1 MSLRDKLAG
10 RLPKAAKPAGP
21 VWKGPEQ
28 DGVTFSLLSRF
39 LTCRERFRCLVVDGL
54 KPAPQF
60 NHRIEYG
67 SMWHACE
74 EELAAQGEWYAE
86 GGKLEDYCRDLMQK
100 YPMQSEDIA
109 KWYRVCRTQF
119 PIYVDYWHR
128 HPDVQER
135 TPLMQEQV
143 FDVPYVLPSGR
154 TVRLRGKFDS
164 VDVIGTGKAAGI
176 YLQENKTK
184 GDVDVLQMQRQLTF
198 DLQTMLYLTALQTWQ
213 TQPKQYRLGGEGIPR
228 GTPIRGVR
236 YNVVRR
242 PLSGGK
248 GSIVRHKPT
257 KSNPR
262 GESEDEYYARLGG
275 VIKENAGEFFWR
287 WKVEV
292 TPHEVEQFQRRCL
305 NPLLENLCDWWTES
319 SWHSPFTK
327 SGNHQHWQHP
337 FGVRNAMDEGGST
350 DLDEYIRT
358 GSTAGLVRTTELFP
372 ELT

>member
-1 MSLRDKLAG
+1 MVISAG
-10 RLPKAAKPAGP
+10 LVRSGGDA
-21 VWKGPEQ
+21 
-28 DGVTFSLLSRF
+28 
-39 LTCRERFRCLVVDGL
+39 LTKVR
-54 KPAPQF
+54 K
-60 NHRIEYG
+60 
-67 SMWHACE
+67 
-74 EELAAQGEWYAE
+74 
-86 GGKLEDYCRDLMQK
+86 
-100 YPMQSEDIA
+100 IA
-109 KWYRVCRTQF
+109 VGNA
-119 PIYVDYWHR
+119 
-128 HPDVQER
+128 
-135 TPLMQEQV
+135 LMQEQV